1 MLLLCNEIQCSVQ
14 VVVFHRLQ
22 RRYSRCRL
30 RSSHKQ
36 ILLPSSGEITQV
48 FGMFLAGWKTNSS
61 AISRMVQLLGSIEGK
76 EISEQLIEELS
87 KEIPDSDQETLEQT
101 STARSSSG
109 ILSRLPVM
117 EATYLEAIR

>member
-1 MLLLCNEIQCSVQ
+1 
-14 VVVFHRLQ
+14 
-22 RRYSRCRL
+22 
-30 RSSHKQ
+30 
-36 ILLPSSGEITQV
+36 
-48 FGMFLAGWKTNSS
+48 
-61 AISRMVQLLGSIEGK
+61 MVQLLGSIEGK

-117 EATYLEAIR
+117 EATYLEAIRYYIMSVQGVRFTIFHFVPRAYTRFPLLRSITRHRFLLRW

>member
-1 MLLLCNEIQCSVQ
+1 
-14 VVVFHRLQ
+14 
-22 RRYSRCRL
+22 
-30 RSSHKQ
+30 
-36 ILLPSSGEITQV
+36 
-48 FGMFLAGWKTNSS
+48 MFVAGWKTNSS
-61 AISRMVQLLGSIEGK
+61 AISRMVQLLASIEGK

-87 KEIPDSDQETLEQT
+87 KEIPDSDQEIQEQP

>member
-1 MLLLCNEIQCSVQ
+1 
-14 VVVFHRLQ
+14 
-22 RRYSRCRL
+22 
-30 RSSHKQ
+30 
-36 ILLPSSGEITQV
+36 
-48 FGMFLAGWKTNSS
+48 MFLAGWKTNSS
-61 AISRMVQLLGSIEGK
+61 AISRMVQLLGSVEGK

-101 STARSSSG
+101 STARTSSG